1 MNVDH
6 LLEKTI
12 HELFPVGDR
21 APNNS
26 RLQKSTCEHALSV
39 LADVLPILAED
50 LCAYVQ
56 KDPSL
61 EGQPA
66 FALVPHSPFIATLC
80 YRIAHALWSDAKSG
94 EHTRDAMAISHFARS
109 LTGVEIHPAATIGKR
124 FVLDHGTNTVIG
136 ATCEIGSDC
145 YILNG
150 VVLGARGIA
159 GNDARKRHP
168 TIGNRVQIGA
178 FARVLGDVHIGDDCF
193 ICPWSLITRDVVP
206 DTIVKPQIPTDSF
219 STHLHEA
226 PSHVT

>member
-6 LLEKTI
+6 FLEKTI

-39 LADVLPILAED
+39 RADVLPVLAED

-136 ATCEIGSDC
+136 ATCEIG
-145 YILNG
+145 
-150 VVLGARGIA
+150 
-159 GNDARKRHP
+159 
-168 TIGNRVQIGA
+168 A

-206 DTIVKPQIPTDSF
+206 DTTVKPQIPTGSF
-219 STHLHEA
+219 STYLNEA
-226 PSHVT
+226 PSHVA